1 MGCCASAPDFDLKE
15 VAREGEDAAGWLF
28 KRGKNVA
35 TLKRRFFVLRDCALT
50 YYALDDREG
59 AKGFI
64 KLGPRASAAQLTG
77 PESSKGGKHA
87 FRITHPQCGSRE
99 LLALSRGAADQW
111 VRAINAH
118 CEAAKAAGSRQSFM
132 LKRGGVTKN
141 SWQQRWCSFVA
152 SSGQL
157 SYYSDPTESAPRGVI
172 ELATCTVSATT
183 RDKKACFELL
193 SRDGANAKTQRR
205 IFACDTMV
213 ERDM

>member
-64 KLGPRASAAQLTG
+64 KLGPRASATQLTG

-99 LLALSRGAADQW
+99 LLALSRGAALAASQW
-111 VRAINAH
+111 ALIARTH
-118 CEAAKAAGSRQSFM
+118 WSAASPRTRGSSAGARSSR
-132 LKRGGVTKN
+132 R
-141 SWQQRWCSFVA
+141 R
-152 SSGQL
+152 
-157 SYYSDPTESAPRGVI
+157 
-172 ELATCTVSATT
+172 VS
-183 RDKKACFELL
+183 
-193 SRDGANAKTQRR
+193 
-205 IFACDTMV
+205 
-213 ERDM
+213 